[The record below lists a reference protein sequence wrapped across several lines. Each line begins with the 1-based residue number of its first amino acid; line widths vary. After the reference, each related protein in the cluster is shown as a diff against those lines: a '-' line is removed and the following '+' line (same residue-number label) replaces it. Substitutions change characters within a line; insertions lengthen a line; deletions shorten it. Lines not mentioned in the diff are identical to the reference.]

1 MSVTTW
7 GKCSIFIQP
16 VGLEKNEWD
25 KLDTPKE
32 DSTQVNPTKGD
43 TQTATEEGG
52 GTVDRKTK
60 KSTYELVY
68 QLFIKKN
75 VAQPYQTI
83 DGVVEGNYRVA
94 VQPEDAENPGVYM
107 GNTTVGAEEAYTT
120 ADGALITYTHSA
132 LIPDGDPVAKTTNKK
147 NEDVFCA
154 YRWRI
159 INATKGE
166 NNKYALTFKHPAGAK
181 ETGDI
186 QESYTSS
193 VSAKGT
199 QELNK

>member
-1 MSVTTW
+1 MAVIAW
-7 GKCSIFIQP
+7 GKPTIF
-16 VGLEKNEWD
+16 VKNLDDVSSKWK

-32 DSTQVNPTKGD
+32 DTTQVNPTKGD

-75 VAQPYQTI
+75 VAQPFPTI
-83 DGVVEGNYRVA
+83 DGVVEGNYAVA
-94 VQPEDAENPGVYM
+94 VQPEDPEIPGVYM
-107 GNTTVGAEEAYTT
+107 GKTTIGAEEAFTS

-132 LIPDGDPVAKTTNKK
+132 LIPEGDKVAKATNKK
-147 NEDVFCA
+147 GEEVYCS

-159 INATKGE
+159 ITAKAAAGGKAGE
-166 NNKYALTFKHPAGAK
+166 YDLTFKHPAGST
-181 ETGDI
+181 ESGDI
-186 QESYTSS
+186 SE
-193 VSAKGT
+193 
-199 QELNK
+199 E

>member
-16 VGLEKNEWD
+16 VGSTKNEWD

-32 DSTQVNPTKGD
+32 DTTQVNPTKGD
-43 TQTATEEGG
+43 TMTQTEEGG

-60 KSTYELVY
+60 KSTYEAVY

-75 VAQPYQTI
+75 VAQPYPTI
-83 DGVVEGNYRVA
+83 DGVIEGNYRLA
-94 VQPEDAENPGVYM
+94 IQPEDPELPGVYM

-120 ADGALITYTHSA
+120 ADGALIKYTHSA
-132 LIPDGDPVAKTTNKK
+132 LIPDGDVVAKTTNQK
-147 NEDVFCA
+147 NEDVYCA

-159 INATKGE
+159 ITAAKTGTSG
-166 NNKYALTFKHPAGAK
+166 KYALTFKHPAGAK

-186 QESYTSS
+186 TETYPS
-193 VSAKGT
+193 K
-199 QELNK
+199 E